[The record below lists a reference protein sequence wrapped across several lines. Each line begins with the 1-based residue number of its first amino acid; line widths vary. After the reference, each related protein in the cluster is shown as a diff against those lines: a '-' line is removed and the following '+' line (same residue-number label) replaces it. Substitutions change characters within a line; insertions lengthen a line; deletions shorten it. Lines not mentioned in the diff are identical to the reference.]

1 MRFVNNMRVG
11 TKLIVLSATVVVVAF
26 GAVLFSTVSRVNT
39 FSANDARAIAEQ
51 TAAFFGTRVKSQVE
65 VAIDE
70 ARALASVFEAAE
82 ETNGAQMTRQT
93 ADAILRHFIESNT
106 QFLDVFVAFE
116 PNAFDN
122 SDARFA
128 GTRGHDSTGRYIPV
142 WSRDAD
148 GKGVVEALKDY
159 DVKGAGDYYQVPKE
173 RKKES
178 VINPSVRTVNGK
190 DVLMTS
196 LVVPILDANGA
207 FIGVAGIDIDL
218 GFIQDFV
225 KGATVYQGLDGVSRG
240 AVKYLRG
247 DGAGAATVVGLQ
259 GLPGRT
265 ISRTGEM
272 VAVSLCLSLE
282 REGFTTAWSR
292 SMRTA
297 RPVSACRPSGI
308 SSSKPSTRTSWRS
321 SGCGRL

>member
-1 MRFVNNMRVG
+1 MG
-11 TKLIVLSATVVVVAF
+11 P
-26 GAVLFSTVSRVNT
+26 
-39 FSANDARAIAEQ
+39 
-51 TAAFFGTRVKSQVE
+51 VKSQVE

-82 ETNGAQMTRQT
+82 ETNGATMTRQT

-128 GTRGHDSTGRYIPV
+128 GTAGHDSTGRYIPV

-178 VINPSVRTVNGK
+178 VINPSFRTLNGK

-218 GFIQDFV
+218 GFIEDFV
-225 KGATVYQGLDGVSRG
+225 KGAKIGSFREPMPPSTPTMARSPQRGREHHRQARGGDHEGRRVHPEGALQCVLCRGAGIELSRDDRALRRVHDARRVHEHLVAGECQHSRG
-240 AVKYLRG
+240 
-247 DGAGAATVVGLQ
+247 
-259 GLPGRT
+259 
-265 ISRTGEM
+265 
-272 VAVSLCLSLE
+272 
-282 REGFTTAWSR
+282 
-292 SMRTA
+292 
-297 RPVSACRPSGI
+297 
-308 SSSKPSTRTSWRS
+308 
-321 SGCGRL
+321 